1 MDPLI
6 KSQLLYQLS
15 YAPTLR
21 SAKGQG
27 PSARARNIRE
37 KASKARVTGVSD
49 QGGGKAVDF
58 AVIEAY
64 AMSDRAL
71 VREVLT
77 IYCAEAMEWA
87 RKLDSEDWRAVV
99 HTCKGT
105 SRSIG
110 ANRLGDLCEAA
121 EADASKLPQVRPE
134 LNAVLREINDYLAR
148 R

>member
-1 MDPLI
+1 M
-6 KSQLLYQLS
+6 
-15 YAPTLR
+15 
-21 SAKGQG
+21 GEQG
-27 PSARARNIRE
+27 AE
-37 KASKARVTGVSD
+37 
-49 QGGGKAVDF
+49 KAVDF

-77 IYCAEAMEWA
+77 IYCAEAMEWT
-87 RKLDSEDWRAVV
+87 RKLESDDWRAVV

-121 EADASKLPQVRPE
+121 EADASRLPEVRPA

>member
-1 MDPLI
+1 MHPHFAR
-6 KSQLLYQLS
+6 LS
-15 YAPTLR
+15 L
-21 SAKGQG
+21 G
-27 PSARARNIRE
+27 PSARARNIAE
-37 KASKARVTGVSD
+37 KALKARVAGVGD
-49 QGGGKAVDF
+49 QGAEKAVDF

-64 AMSDRAL
+64 AMNDRTL

-87 RKLDSEDWRAVV
+87 RKFDSDDWRAAV

-121 EADASKLPQVRPE
+121 EADAAKRAQIRPE
-134 LNAVLREINDYLAR
+134 LDLVLREINDYLAR